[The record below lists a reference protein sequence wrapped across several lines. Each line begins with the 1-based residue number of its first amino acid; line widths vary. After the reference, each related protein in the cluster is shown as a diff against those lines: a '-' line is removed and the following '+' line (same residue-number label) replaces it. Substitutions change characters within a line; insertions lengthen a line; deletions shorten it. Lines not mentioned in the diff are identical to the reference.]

1 MKNTIEKI
9 YRHSLVQPVA
19 IALLA
24 TSALSACSAMDRVKD
39 IGQPPAQTGIIN
51 PTMKADYQ
59 PVSMPMPAP
68 KTYTR
73 QANSLWTGSQK
84 GFFKDQR
91 ADEIGDILT
100 VIINIDDKG
109 QLKDETTRT
118 RDSAENLAVPK
129 LFGLETKDFAKVLPE
144 SVDPTDLVTAAGD
157 SNHKGTGKID
167 RQEKIEM
174 KLAATIMQV
183 LPNGNMVISGTQ
195 EVRVNYE
202 NRILK
207 LNGIIRPEDI
217 GIENSIPY
225 DKIAEARISYG
236 GKGQL
241 SDVQQPRYGQ
251 QLYDIV
257 APF

>member
-1 MKNTIEKI
+1 MKNRTQKI
-9 YRHSLVQPVA
+9 SRTSLVQPIA
-19 IALLA
+19 IMLLA
-24 TSALSACSAMDRVKD
+24 TSSLSACSAVDRLKD
-39 IGQPPAQTGIIN
+39 VGNAPAQTPIVN
-51 PTMKADYQ
+51 PTMKNDYQ

-68 KTYTR
+68 KSYTR

-100 VIINIDDKG
+100 VIIDIDDKG

-118 RDSAENLAVPK
+118 RTSAEDLAIPK
-129 LFGLETKDFAKVLPE
+129 LLGIETKGFAKVLPE
-144 SVDPTDLVTAAGD
+144 SVDPTNLVEAAGD

-167 RQEKIEM
+167 REEKIEM

-241 SDVQQPRYGQ
+241 TDVQQPRYGQ
-251 QLYDIV
+251 QVYDII